1 MPQVLSRIA
10 ALVAT
15 TITSFA
21 LLGSAPSLAGEP
33 LPAVDVSPV
42 KKAEAPSSL
51 PANWKHGAFIEI
63 FVRSYQDSNG
73 DGKGDL
79 RGLISR
85 LDYLRDLG
93 ITGIWLMPIMES
105 QDKDHGYAVANYRAI
120 DRDYGTMADFDE
132 LLRQA
137 HARGIGVII
146 DYVINHSG
154 GMNPLFVNSNDSPKN
169 PYRDWYIW
177 RDKAPNGWNIYGQ
190 DPWYDG
196 SHGAYFAAFWSQ
208 MPDFNLA
215 NPKVLAYHLD
225 NLRFWLN
232 RGVDGFRFDAVGH
245 LVENGPQAW
254 DNQKEN
260 HALMG
265 KVREVVMSYP
275 NRYMI
280 CESPAASRAFAM
292 PQSCDSAFGFPLQT
306 SLVTAATGDSVA
318 IEEVA
323 AFWQT
328 SPLTMAS
335 FLSNHDAFAG
345 DRVWDQLAGDRTQ
358 YRLAAASNLLLAG
371 TPFIYYGEEIGMS
384 GATKLQGDPRLRTPM
399 SWTGDKAN
407 GGFTSGKPYRPLSSN
422 VAKNNVAAAQAAED
436 SLLGFYKSVIA
447 LRKSRESLMR
457 GKHERVVASG
467 RILSTQRV
475 LPNERSVVV
484 FNYGSK
490 DATAKLQNLPGG
502 AKLRALWPQGA
513 ADSTASSKGNASI
526 AMPRQSFAVF
536 AVESASTAN

>member
-1 MPQVLSRIA
+1 MPCCSPRITALIRATLAVL
-10 ALVAT
+10 
-15 TITSFA
+15 
-21 LLGSAPSLAGEP
+21 LLGGAATARSADP

-42 KKAEAPSSL
+42 KKLEAPSAL
-51 PANWKHGAFIEI
+51 PANWKHGAFVEI
-63 FVRSYQDSNG
+63 FVRSYQDSDG

-93 ITGIWLMPIMES
+93 ITGIWLMPITES
-105 QDKDHGYAVANYRAI
+105 QDKDHGYAVANYRSV
-120 DRDYGTMADFDE
+120 DRDYGTLADFDE

-177 RDKAPNGWNIYGQ
+177 RNKAPDGWNIYGQ

-196 SHGAYFAAFWSQ
+196 SHGVYFAGFWSQ
-208 MPDFNLA
+208 MPDFNLN
-215 NPKVLAYHLD
+215 NPKVVAYHLD

-245 LVENGPQAW
+245 LIENGPAAW
-254 DNQKEN
+254 ENQKEN

-265 KVREVVMSYP
+265 KVREVVMGYP
-275 NRYMI
+275 NRYMV

-345 DRVWDQLAGDRTQ
+345 DRVWDQLAGDRAQ

-371 TPFIYYGEEIGMS
+371 TPFIYYGEEIGIS

-399 SWTGDKAN
+399 SWTGDKAT

-436 SLLGFYKSVIA
+436 SLLAFYKSVIA

-457 GKHERVVASG
+457 GKHERVVAAG

-475 LPNERSVVV
+475 LPNERSVVI

-490 DATAKLQNLPGG
+490 DATANLQHLPAG
-502 AKLRALWPQGA
+502 ATLRALWPRGGA
-513 ADSTASSKGNASI
+513 KFSASSKGGASVP
-526 AMPRQSFAVF
+526 MPKQSFAVF
-536 AVESASTAN
+536 AVESPAAAH